1 VQKNKAQNYRFKIV
15 LLNKYKTPRIQY
27 FGHHQT

>member
-1 VQKNKAQNYRFKIV
+1 V